1 MISEEIDNAHLNALI
16 LIAGIPAD
24 VEELG
29 ASEFNGVEVGR
40 TFGKMLAMIESLGE
54 SVVTL
59 SEAAQAAN
67 YEIVKLKAELEKLNM
82 AAVMPID
89 NQTIIRARA
98 DK

>member
-29 ASEFNGVEVGR
+29 ASELNGVEVGR